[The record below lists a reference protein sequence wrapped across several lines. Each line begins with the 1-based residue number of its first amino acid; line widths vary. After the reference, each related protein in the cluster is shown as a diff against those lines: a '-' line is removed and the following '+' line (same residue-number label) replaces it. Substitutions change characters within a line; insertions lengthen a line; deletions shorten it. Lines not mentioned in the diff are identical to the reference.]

1 MGSKQLRS
9 VIPELTT
16 ERSCFFIK
24 EPDGTYSRIERLHIR
39 NTRTN
44 SIVEDEEK
52 QSRLRYKL
60 VTTEDYDE
68 VMSVQDPKG
77 NDIILKFKLITDS

>member
-1 MGSKQLRS
+1 MGSRQLRS

-16 ERSCFFIK
+16 ERSCFFIR
-24 EPDGTYSRIERLHIR
+24 EPDGTYSRIEKHHIR

-44 SIVEDEEK
+44 SLTEEQEK
-52 QSRLRYKL
+52 NSHMRYEL

-68 VMSVQDPKG
+68 VMHVTDPSG
-77 NDIILKFKLITDS
+77 NEVTLKFKLITSD